1 LELFFARLT
10 QVTLTFNPVI
20 LKLIGFLCITG
31 MNEWFKEGRLLNLLS
46 NMVLAQLTYVTLSF
60 DPVTPNQ

>member
-1 LELFFARLT
+1 
-10 QVTLTFNPVI
+10 VTLTFNPVI